1 MTEHESVRELLALAA
16 ASVLTAGEQ
25 RRVEDH
31 ARACQACARQL
42 EAWRA
47 LSGALRR
54 LPTPVVPAALVARTR
69 TRVLAESAA
78 AAERRWDDAVLVFL
92 SLFAWTVGVA
102 TWAIVRL
109 MNNGLLAVLD
119 ARFMQPMVWLTASS
133 VLAWLTAG
141 VVAVLVGHRRR
152 MTWRSL

>member
-1 MTEHESVRELLALAA
+1 
-16 ASVLTAGEQ
+16 
-25 RRVEDH
+25 
-31 ARACQACARQL
+31 
-42 EAWRA
+42 
-47 LSGALRR
+47 
-54 LPTPVVPAALVARTR
+54 VVPAELVARTR

>member
-16 ASVLTAGEQ
+16 AGVLTVEEQ

-31 ARACQACARQL
+31 ARACEACNRQL
-42 EAWRA
+42 QAWRA
-47 LSGALRR
+47 LSGELRR
-54 LPTPVVPAALVARTR
+54 LPTPVVPPELVARTR
-69 TRVLAESAA
+69 ARLFQELAA

-102 TWAIVRL
+102 TWAIVRVI
-109 MNNGLLAVLD
+109 NNGLLAVLD

>member
-1 MTEHESVRELLALAA
+1 MSEHQTVGELLALAA
-16 ASVLTAGEQ
+16 AGVLTAGEQ

-31 ARACQACARQL
+31 ARACEACARQL

-47 LSGALRR
+47 LSGELRR
-54 LPTPVVPAALVARTR
+54 LPTPAAPAELVARTR
-69 TRVLAESAA
+69 ARVFEELAA

-102 TWAIVRL
+102 VWAIVRL
-109 MNNGLLAVLD
+109 LNNGLLALLD
-119 ARFMQPMVWLTASS
+119 ARFTQPVIWLTASS

-152 MTWRSL
+152 MTWRNL

>member
-1 MTEHESVRELLALAA
+1 MTEHEAVRELLALAA
-16 ASVLTAGEQ
+16 ASALNAGEQ

-31 ARACQACARQL
+31 ARACPACARQL

-54 LPTPVVPAALVARTR
+54 LPTPVVPAELVARTC

>member
-1 MTEHESVRELLALAA
+1 MREHETVRELLALSAA
-16 ASVLTAGEQ
+16 GALEVEQQ

-31 ARACQACARQL
+31 ARACPDCARQL
-42 EAWRA
+42 AAWQA
-47 LSGALRR
+47 LSGELRR
-54 LPTPVVPAALVARTR
+54 LPTPAVPADLAARTR
-69 TRVLAESAA
+69 ARLSEELAA

-102 TWAIVRL
+102 TWAIVRVI
-109 MNNGLLAVLD
+109 NNGLLAVLD
-119 ARFMQPMVWLTASS
+119 PRFIEPMVWITASS

-141 VVAVLVGHRRR
+141 VVAVLVGRRRR